1 MQIVSC
7 RRIRV
12 PILGAIR
19 SGEVVEAGGFL
30 CLSAFGDGDGVC
42 GAVPQLIN
50 ELARM
55 LECKCLAEHSQTAP
69 GVSAQGTCVN
79 GF

>member
-1 MQIVSC
+1 M
-7 RRIRV
+7 
-12 PILGAIR
+12 PTLG
-19 SGEVVEAGGFL
+19 GEDVEAGGFL
-30 CLSAFGDGDGVC
+30 CLSAAFGDGDGVC

-55 LECKCLAEHSQTAP
+55 LKCQRLAEHSQTAP